1 MIDEVLSKHIRFQ
14 FESEDQD
21 AKQVSR
27 LYSFEDLY
35 DFELIHLDSLYKQ
48 YHKKYEGE
56 SLFEDEGNE
65 VDSDLKL
72 KLDAIKHVF
81 NHKKGLKKKEK
92 EFEASQEIKQKLKDA
107 IKNTTTSIS
116 NDEIEKMIHDF

>member
-14 FESEDQD
+14 FENEDENM
-21 AKQVSR
+21 ASR
-27 LYSFEDLY
+27 IYSFEDLY
-35 DFELIHLDSLYKQ
+35 DFKLNQLDTLYKQ

-56 SLFEDEGNE
+56 SLFEDIENE
-65 VDSDLKL
+65 ADSDLKL

-92 EFEASQEIKQKLKDA
+92 EYEASQEIKQKLKDA
-107 IKNTTTSIS
+107 IKNTTSVT
-116 NDEIEKMIHDF
+116 NDELEKMLDDF